1 MSDDFFIELP
11 EPAKNTLIKVIGVGG
26 GGGNAV
32 ANMLREDMYDVSLL
46 VCNSD
51 SKALA
56 DSPVVD
62 KLQIGPGLGCGGRPE
77 MGKSLAE
84 EHLADI
90 YDAIDPE
97 TKMVF
102 ITAGMGG
109 GTGTGAAPVI
119 ARETKARNILTV
131 GVVTLPF
138 LFEGKRNID
147 KALDGMEAMARE
159 VDSLLIVNN
168 ERMLSVYST
177 SSVIDGFKM
186 ADKVLT
192 LAVKSIVDI
201 IKMRGVINLDFQDV
215 CMVLRKGGISVIST
229 GYARGEKRIEAAIN
243 NALNSPLLNN
253 NDIYNA
259 KRLVMC
265 LTFSEAHEALM
276 MDELQEVNDFI
287 DKFHHKDMES
297 KWGLATDASL
307 KDEVKVTILASD
319 FKPLDSDSQ
328 ESEADLL
335 IRMAREERY
344 NKYYKKSTDPALKRH
359 NTPIYIYDLN
369 DLDNELLI
377 HNVDTFPTANRTREQ
392 LIKFRAFQNQ

>member
-168 ERMLSVYST
+168 ERMLSVYAT

-215 CMVLRKGGISVIST
+215 CMVLLS
-229 GYARGEKRIEAAIN
+229 
-243 NALNSPLLNN
+243 
-253 NDIYNA
+253 
-259 KRLVMC
+259 
-265 LTFSEAHEALM
+265 
-276 MDELQEVNDFI
+276 
-287 DKFHHKDMES
+287 
-297 KWGLATDASL
+297 
-307 KDEVKVTILASD
+307 ILA
-319 FKPLDSDSQ
+319 
-328 ESEADLL
+328 
-335 IRMAREERY
+335 
-344 NKYYKKSTDPALKRH
+344 
-359 NTPIYIYDLN
+359 
-369 DLDNELLI
+369 
-377 HNVDTFPTANRTREQ
+377 
-392 LIKFRAFQNQ
+392 